1 MKHITAAALAASVAI
16 IPAERAAADAGD
28 FLGGVVAG
36 AIGSAIVNQNRQ
48 RTRTVYR
55 SAPKRSG
62 ISAATRAAN
71 RDTQNA
77 LNYFGFN
84 AGGADGV
91 LGRRSRSAISGYQ
104 AHLGYNP
111 TGQLTDFER
120 TFLIGSWNR
129 ALAGGPATTQL
140 ILAEPTGPRGLLT
153 RWRAEAAGVPVQPA
167 FPQQQLASAAPAA
180 PVAPS
185 AAETA
190 ATNAANAATAAATA
204 ATAAVT
210 ASVAPDG
217 AEAAA
222 VDAGTVEVAKSSN
235 ALPNFLGDTGG
246 ASLASH
252 CNKISLLTN
261 SNGGFT
267 TLASMTDGGFVLNE
281 QFCLARTYAM
291 AESEELSTKVQG
303 FTSAQM
309 AEQCAAFGPAM
320 AEYVSALS
328 LRPQEEVVRDVSTFV
343 LNSGMSPAQLSGTAK
358 ICLGVGYRTD
368 DMDVAL
374 GSALL
379 LVTLGETAYAEL
391 PGHHLAQGFGTST
404 RADLA
409 ATWYASA
416 TEALT
421 TGGAPAFV
429 PGQSDRAALID
440 AAVTDLTGGTA
451 PLAPVEPT
459 DAALPSFAISE

>member
-1 MKHITAAALAASVAI
+1 M
-16 IPAERAAADAGD
+16 
-28 FLGGVVAG
+28 
-36 AIGSAIVNQNRQ
+36 
-48 RTRTVYR
+48 
-55 SAPKRSG
+55 
-62 ISAATRAAN
+62 
-71 RDTQNA
+71 
-77 LNYFGFN
+77 
-84 AGGADGV
+84 
-91 LGRRSRSAISGYQ
+91 GYT
-104 AHLGYNP
+104 P

-120 TFLIGSWNR
+120 DFLVGSWNR
-129 ALAGGPATTQL
+129 AVAGGPATTQL
-140 ILAEPTGPRGLLT
+140 ILAEPGGPRGLLT

-167 FPQQQLASAAPAA
+167 APPQQFAAAPAVPA
-180 PVAPS
+180 PPS
-185 AAETA
+185 AAEAA

-210 ASVAPDG
+210 ATVVAETETEPGPDSG
-217 AEAAA
+217 A
-222 VDAGTVEVAKSSN
+222 VVVAKSAN
-235 ALPNFLGDTGG
+235 ALPNFLGDAGG

-291 AESEELSTKVQG
+291 AESEELSSKVQG
-303 FTSAQM
+303 FTAAQM

-320 AEYVSALS
+320 ADYVAALS
-328 LRPQEEVVRDVSTFV
+328 LRPRDEVVRDVSTFV

-379 LVTLGETAYAEL
+379 LVTLGEGAYAEL

-404 RADLA
+404 RGDLA
-409 ATWYASA
+409 AAWYAAA
-416 TEALT
+416 TDALGA
-421 TGGAPAFV
+421 GGSPAFV

-440 AAVTDLTGGTA
+440 AAVIDMNGVEA
-451 PLAPVEPT
+451 PLRPGAEAPTE
-459 DAALPSFAISE
+459 AALPTFAISE